1 MDEGREKWAD
11 ARDFPAGSK
20 SVAIPIPRQ
29 KNGRI
34 SERFLKNC
42 TLSVLNPAKSIKV
55 GRAGKPI
62 KPNKNAQNTLYEQDG
77 RGGGIR
83 THGLLVPNE
92 ARYQAAPRPDS

>member
-1 MDEGREKWAD
+1 MDESREKWTD
-11 ARDFPAGSK
+11 ARDFPVGSK

-42 TLSVLNPAKSIKV
+42 TLSVRNPAKSIKV

-62 KPNKNAQNTLYEQDG
+62 KPNNNAQTTHYEQDG
-77 RGGGIR
+77 GQGGIASAM
-83 THGLLVPNE
+83 L
-92 ARYQAAPRPDS
+92 RPS